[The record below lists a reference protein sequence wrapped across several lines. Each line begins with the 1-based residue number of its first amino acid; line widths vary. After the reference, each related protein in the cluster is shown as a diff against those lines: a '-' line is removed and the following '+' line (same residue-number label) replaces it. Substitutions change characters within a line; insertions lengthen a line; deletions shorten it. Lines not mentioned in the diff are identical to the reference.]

1 MGIDNSLPED
11 VTATL
16 KEISKNPQNK
26 IDFVIPETQM
36 DLLSTEEQNSMTQL
50 YKEINNKST
59 VVELDCDC

>member
-1 MGIDNSLPED
+1 M
-11 VTATL
+11 TATL

-50 YKEINNKST
+50 YKEIDNRST